1 VKVRVVNMIE
11 INALIRDDFTKD
23 PLVLVIFPVRA
34 MKGETPV
41 AAISEIKFME
51 RAREAVRPHHCVN
64 SAGLAWAWKTLVRAC
79 GMSLVDWISLLLMI
93 ALVAVAIYLNVNKT
107 TNERRHSGQ
116 FLRDDFETRQISIP
130 NRPAAQ
136 SKLR

>member
-1 VKVRVVNMIE
+1 MIE

-51 RAREAVRPHHCVN
+51 RAREAVRPPPLRQQRGIGM
-64 SAGLAWAWKTLVRAC
+64 GLEDFGPRMRDKPGGLDFITAHDSSGC
-79 GMSLVDWISLLLMI
+79 GGDLS
-93 ALVAVAIYLNVNKT
+93 
-107 TNERRHSGQ
+107 Q
-116 FLRDDFETRQISIP
+116 C
-130 NRPAAQ
+130 
-136 SKLR
+136 